1 MKNKKRKIMAI
12 IFSIVGALVL
22 IGFVAF
28 MYLFYVPSPKKPPLS
43 ADVRS
48 QNITIGNK
56 IRTYLSYV
64 PKSLVKNTKPGLVIV
79 LHGSGIDG
87 AKIREWTGYE
97 FDQMADVNGFIVLYP
112 DGYKNNWNDSR
123 KTASY
128 PAKKENIDDIGFIKA
143 LIKTCESTY
152 GTDPLKTYAFGYSNG
167 GEMAYRLAIEA
178 PNLLSAITTISA
190 NLPTADNFNAK
201 IGDICTRIMM
211 VNGTKDP
218 IVPYDGG
225 KIFLFGQDFGKVI
238 SAPATAETFAKASQ
252 AIKDDK
258 SIRLAHQDEKDPGS
272 VDRLV
277 WLKNGQPVIELYTV
291 TGGGHVIPQ
300 QVAKMPRFLGKI
312 TGDLDAPKEAIKFF
326 NLIKK

>member
-1 MKNKKRKIMAI
+1 MVI
-12 IFSIVGALVL
+12 IFSIIGALIL
-22 IGFVAF
+22 TGFVAF
-28 MYLFYVPSPKKPPLS
+28 IYLFYVPGPQKPILS
-43 ADVRS
+43 ADVLS
-48 QNITIGNK
+48 QKITIGNK
-56 IRTYLSYV
+56 VRTYLSYV

-123 KTASY
+123 KSASY
-128 PAKKENIDDIGFIKA
+128 PAKKENIDDVGFINA

-167 GEMAYRLAIEA
+167 GEMAYRLAIEE

-201 IGDICTRIMM
+201 IGDISTRIMM
-211 VNGTKDP
+211 VNGTNDP

-238 SAPATAETFAKASQ
+238 SAPATAEIFAEASQ

-258 SIRLAHQDEKDPGS
+258 SIRLAHQDEKDRGS

-312 TGDLDAPKEAIKFF
+312 TSDFDAPKEAVKFF
-326 NLIKK
+326 NLIAR